1 CACSPSSHRLR
12 ALIAAGCWCA
22 ATRSIYATCSLCWSR
37 LRMIIRTVAWSIAVF
52 VLAGLCE
59 IGGGWL
65 VWQAVREKRPSR
77 WWIIPG
83 VLLLAAYGFVT
94 PGLLPDVSSAEFGR
108 AFAVYGGIFI
118 AMSLGWGAV
127 FDGF

>member
-1 CACSPSSHRLR
+1 
-12 ALIAAGCWCA
+12 
-22 ATRSIYATCSLCWSR
+22 
-37 LRMIIRTVAWSIAVF
+37 MIILTVAWSIAVF

-77 WWIIPG
+77 WWIVPG
-83 VLLLAAYGFVT
+83 VLLLTAYGFVT

-127 FDGF
+127 FDGFRADAGDYAGACVVLAGVAVMWWYPR